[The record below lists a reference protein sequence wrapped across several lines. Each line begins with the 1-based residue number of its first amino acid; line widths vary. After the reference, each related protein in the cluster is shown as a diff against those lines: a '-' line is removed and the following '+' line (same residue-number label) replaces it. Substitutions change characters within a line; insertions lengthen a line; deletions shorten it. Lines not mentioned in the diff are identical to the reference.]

1 MKTFEIVTH
10 ETVPVIKKY
19 VYVLEAESKEEAE
32 RNFLDN
38 KNLFLDDCSYIKE
51 VDCLEITETEIQEIR
66 EVNQLTYNPLTKGYR
81 IAYNSYHNRKE
92 NNDTRGTNEPLL

>member
-19 VYVLEAESKEEAE
+19 VYTLEAESKEEAE
-32 RNFLDN
+32 RNFLKN

-51 VDCLEITETEIQEIR
+51 VDCLEVTETEIQDIT
-66 EVNQLTYNPLTKGYR
+66 EVN
-81 IAYNSYHNRKE
+81 
-92 NNDTRGTNEPLL
+92 